1 MHIRL
6 FSTFGLSFFTCT
18 LVFFCNPSPGSAQS
32 TGNTKPNILIYIA
45 DDQYKTSIGCYGAKP
60 SYTPNIDKLAEEGI
74 RFTHCFTPSSICTP
88 NRGVLLSGMYPL
100 KNGAHPNHSGFYDGV
115 KSLPNYMK
123 ELGYRACIVGKD
135 GIQKPSDFY
144 EWEFRI
150 KKSDEHVPGADE
162 PKHDRH
168 RKSRF
173 DEIEKFINDK
183 DSRPFCIFHAA
194 SLPHSPL
201 LNKMPNGLKGYD
213 ANNYY
218 MDFEL
223 GKYRELLQKYGA
235 EENTIVIYVNDN
247 EAQQDRT
254 KNTLY
259 DTGINIP
266 MIVRW
271 PEHIKAGTTTN
282 VMVSTL
288 DILPTLLE
296 IAGGEIPEILDGKS
310 MLGVWEGKTGSLHDK
325 LFFSYTGVIVSSNR
339 QETPFPIRAVRTD
352 RYKYIRYLNYTIG
365 HPKLKDKIF
374 PAEELFDLQSDPEEK
389 NNLANSPEL
398 AKIKQNLSAD
408 VDDWMRSMNDQGI
421 ASEEEALRRYPPGK
435 NDEEEEE

>member
-1 MHIRL
+1 MYHRL
-6 FSTFGLSFFTCT
+6 FSIFRLLLFICT
-18 LVFFCNPSPGSAQS
+18 LLIFYNPDPGFAQ
-32 TGNTKPNILIYIA
+32 GAGDAKPNILIYVA
-45 DDQYKTSIGCYGAKP
+45 DDQYKSSIGSYGAEP
-60 SYTPNIDKLAEEGI
+60 SHTPNIDKLAEEGI

-100 KNGAHPNHSGFYDGV
+100 KNGAHPNHSGFYDGI

-135 GIQKPSDFY
+135 GIQKPSDLY

-168 RKSRF
+168 RKTRF
-173 DEIEKFINDK
+173 DKVEKFIGD
-183 DSRPFCIFHAA
+183 DDPRPFCIFHAA

-201 LNKMPNGLKGYD
+201 LNQMPNGLKGYD

-218 MDFEL
+218 MDLEL
-223 GKYRELLQKYGA
+223 GNYLDLLQKYGA
-235 EENTIVIYVNDN
+235 EKNTIVIYVNDN
-247 EAQQDRT
+247 EAQLDRT

-266 MIVRW
+266 MVVRW
-271 PEHIKAGTTTN
+271 PGHVKAGSTAN
-282 VMVSTL
+282 IMVSTL

-296 IAGGEIPEILDGKS
+296 IAGGDIPDNLDGKS
-310 MLGVWEGKTGSLHDK
+310 MLEVWQGKTEPLHDK

-352 RYKYIRYLNYTIG
+352 RYKYMRYINSGIG
-365 HPKLKDKIF
+365 HPKLNGKIF
-374 PAEELFDLQSDPEEK
+374 PYEELFDLKSDPEEK
-389 NNLANSPEL
+389 HNLAGSAES
-398 AKIKQNLSAD
+398 AQIKEVLSRD
-408 VDDWMRSMNDQGI
+408 VDAWMSSMNDNGI
-421 ASEEEALRRYPPGK
+421 ESEKEALLRYPAK
-435 NDEEEEE
+435 TNDEEEEE